1 MENSVVVPLLARV
14 NSAMAMPPR
23 ATTERSY
30 SGSTGEPESFWPFLS
45 QQDGAPHRGCMTP
58 QLLGTL
64 SKYGVERIA
73 GFSGLRAEDQAHV
86 RLAVKNRRVASAN
99 DPSSSQPVPQPSQ
112 QTSAQMPTPNEKK
125 RKAVT
130 VSDVV
135 QSQNV
140 ATPSPTQAA
149 VRRAAIGG
157 AAWEEGADADEVV
170 EQQVDELFCTLSS
183 NVVGV
188 QYYKGGFILFV

>member
-1 MENSVVVPLLARV
+1 VEALVSLEASGPL
-14 NSAMAMPPR
+14 
-23 ATTERSY
+23 
-30 SGSTGEPESFWPFLS
+30 FS
-45 QQDGAPHRGCMTP
+45 QQDGVPHRGCLTP
-58 QLLGTL
+58 QMLGTL

-73 GFSGLRAEDQAHV
+73 GFSSLHADDQARV
-86 RLAVKNRRVASAN
+86 RQALKTRRIDPAAKVTR
-99 DPSSSQPVPQPSQ
+99 PSSSQPVSQPSSSQ
-112 QTSAQMPTPNEKK
+112 QTSAQMPPPNEKK

-130 VSDVV
+130 VSDVL

-140 ATPSPTQAA
+140 AAPSPTQAA
-149 VRRAAIGG
+149 ARRAVIGG

-170 EQQVDELFCTLSS
+170 EQQVDELFCSLSS